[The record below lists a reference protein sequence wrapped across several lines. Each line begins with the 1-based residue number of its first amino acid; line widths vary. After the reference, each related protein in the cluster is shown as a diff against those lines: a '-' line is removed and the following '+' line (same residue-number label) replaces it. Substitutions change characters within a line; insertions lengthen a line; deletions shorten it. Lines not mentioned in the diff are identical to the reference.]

1 MSKKVLVYLA
11 TGFEEA
17 EAIIPVDMFRRAGY
31 EVVLASI
38 QEQKEVV
45 SSHNVKITADKL
57 ADEVSLEDF
66 DAVFLPGGMPG
77 SINLSQSWLVN
88 SKIIDMASKGRIVSA
103 ICAAPSVVLANA
115 GLLDGKRATCYPGC
129 EKYSKKEDFSSSGV
143 EVDGNIITG
152 KSAGYAF
159 DIALAVIKSLSGAD
173 EAEKT
178 ARSVYFTRG

>member
-11 TGFEEA
+11 TGFEES
-17 EAIIPVDMFRRAGY
+17 EAIVPVDMFRRAGY
-31 EVVLASI
+31 DVVLASI
-38 QEQKEVV
+38 QDVREVV
-45 SSHNVKITADKL
+45 SSHNVTIVADKL
-57 ADEVSLEDF
+57 AEDVSLEEF

-88 SKIIDMASKGRIVSA
+88 SKIIDMASKGRLVSA

-115 GLLDGKRATCYPGC
+115 GLLEGRRATCYPGC
-129 EKYSKKEDFSSSGV
+129 GKYSKKDDFTSAGV

-159 DIALAVIKSLSGAD
+159 DLAIEVIRKLSGDD
-173 EAEKT
+173 EAGK
-178 ARSVYFTRG
+178 AASSVCFSRD